1 MLKHTMKQLG
11 GVEEI
16 RSSDGIRYEI
26 RYLANDEEVKKYM
39 PSVGD
44 PAEWTDRDNAYVTRI
59 TKTCYAPGM
68 WTILIQAEVVELED
82 DLASLGIN
90 IAGLDSVTEQTY
102 DIGTIN
108 FLPEWF
114 GCRQASQG
122 DCTQFSETGVGPIP
136 SGRLKY
142 KRLDGEWAN
151 PGDYIA
157 RNAVPLY
164 FSPDNDRL
172 VQNAA
177 AGSMTFDR
185 SPFLEQIPEKWIG
198 QTIQTRIYRCVF
210 YTRRNI
216 NRISGFR
223 GINGQF
229 GGRCAPDRIE
239 PGAWKARTQSIR
251 YVADCNGNVYARVER
266 TMLEAPGETL
276 WDHEK
281 NGGVWIW

>member
-68 WTILIQAEVVELED
+68 WTILIQAEVIELED

-172 VQNAA
+172 VQNAT

-185 SPFLEQIPEKWIG
+185 SDPDLPLCFLHPAEYQPHLRIPRC
-198 QTIQTRIYRCVF
+198 QRSVRRQMRTRQDRTRCVES
-210 YTRRNI
+210 TDAIHPLCGRLQRQCVRQSGTHHAGSARGNALGPRKKRRCLDLVKY
-216 NRISGFR
+216 R
-223 GINGQF
+223 
-229 GGRCAPDRIE
+229 
-239 PGAWKARTQSIR
+239 
-251 YVADCNGNVYARVER
+251 
-266 TMLEAPGETL
+266 
-276 WDHEK
+276 EK
-281 NGGVWIW
+281 KDV